1 MTDHPVPTAAP
12 APSPD
17 TPPARGLFPA
27 GTFTPAPAPA
37 RPTAMLR
44 SQVRMELVLL
54 LRHGEQLMLTLLIPI
69 AILVGATLLPFGD
82 FDEPRV
88 THILPMV
95 LAVAVMSTA
104 FTGQAIA
111 VGFDRRYGA
120 LKRIGATAL
129 PKWGIVAGKSG
140 AVVIVII
147 GQLVILGAI
156 GVALGWRPGPAT
168 IGLTLLSVAV
178 GTVAFATL
186 GLLVGGRLKAEI
198 VLALAN
204 IIWFAL
210 VAVAGLV
217 LVRDDVPGTVS
228 TLAALLPSGALTQAL
243 LQAQDSMADW
253 AALAVLAA
261 WGAVGGAAAVR
272 TFRFE

>member
-1 MTDHPVPTAAP
+1 MNDRTDSGIAAAGTP
-12 APSPD
+12 A
-17 TPPARGLFPA
+17 LFPA
-27 GTFTPAPAPA
+27 GTFTPAPAAAPPA
-37 RPTAMLR
+37 AMLR
-44 SQVRMELVLL
+44 SQVRMELTLL

-69 AILVGATLLPFGD
+69 AILVAVTLLPFGD
-82 FDEPRV
+82 FADPRV
-88 THILPMV
+88 DHVLPMV

-140 AVVIVII
+140 AVIIVII
-147 GQLVILGAI
+147 GQLVILGSIAA
-156 GVALGWRPGPAT
+156 ALGWRPGPAT
-168 IGLTLLSVAV
+168 IGLILLSVAV
-178 GTVAFATL
+178 GTVAFTTL

-210 VAVAGLV
+210 LAVAGLV
-217 LVRDDVPGTVS
+217 LVRDDVPGTVF
-228 TLAALLPSGALTQAL
+228 TLATLLPSGALTDAL
-243 LQAQDSMADW
+243 LQAQSGVVDW
-253 AALAVLAA
+253 TGLGVLVV
-261 WGAVGGAAAVR
+261 WGVLGGAAAVR